1 MQIKLIF
8 EEFEYKSMHPP
19 IKSDK
24 YNLRIDKEQ
33 YANNIVLYGDNLGLE
48 LWIEEGEEYKL
59 KIINGLLK
67 LLEID
72 CELVM

>member
-1 MQIKLIF
+1 MQIKLTF
-8 EEFEYKSMHPP
+8 EDFEYRALYPS

-24 YNLRIDKEQ
+24 YQLRIDKEK
-33 YANNIVLYGDNLGLE
+33 YANNIVLYGNNMD
-48 LWIEEGEEYKL
+48 IEEGEDYKL

-72 CELVM
+72 CEVRM